1 MHWDSPW
8 LKKERPRGAG
18 SGSGSSRAEWG
29 LLGPCEAE

>member
-8 LKKERPRGAG
+8 LKKERPSGAWG
-18 SGSGSSRAEWG
+18 RLGEWVQWG